1 MGLVEEKIP
10 KGLIGGV
17 EKWVD
22 KKWGVDRRNL
32 VFSHLYLVERMEKWR
47 DEKLICLIDKKNERI
62 EKWS

>member
-32 VFSHLYLVERMEKWR
+32 VFSHLYLVERIEKGR

-62 EKWS
+62 EK